1 MRYPQHWLLL
11 TKNTCYQGK
20 YFLLRQVLPIGPGT
34 SHIGT
39 GTPYWG
45 WYFHFHSARYVLPIG
60 PGTSYWARY
69 VLPIGPGTS
78 YWARYVLPIGPGT
91 SYWARYVLPIGPG
104 TSYWAR
110 YFPVGEIIIRWSE
123 LKVHSG
129 SLILTVAFKGTYRRA
144 DVVQ

>member
-1 MRYPQHWLLL
+1 MLS
-11 TKNTCYQGK
+11 G
-20 YFLLRQVLPIGPGT
+20 QVLPIET
-34 SHIGT
+34 ST
-39 GTPYWG
+39 SYWARYFPYWD
-45 WYFHFHSARYVLPIG
+45 RYSLLGLVLPLPFG
-60 PGTSYWARY
+60 QVRTSYWARY